1 MRVARFRGVF
11 KGRASLSTAAVEA
24 TQPEAYSAGVQVM
37 HWAMGGTML
46 SCVGLVLAAQN
57 TKDKKLK
64 EVNAFVIFFNMVT

>member
-1 MRVARFRGVF
+1 MMRFARFRSAF
-11 KGRASLSTAAVEA
+11 KGRVPFSSAAESHPETYST
-24 TQPEAYSAGVQVM
+24 GVQVM

-64 EVNAFVIFFNMVT
+64 EVTVLEVVKFI